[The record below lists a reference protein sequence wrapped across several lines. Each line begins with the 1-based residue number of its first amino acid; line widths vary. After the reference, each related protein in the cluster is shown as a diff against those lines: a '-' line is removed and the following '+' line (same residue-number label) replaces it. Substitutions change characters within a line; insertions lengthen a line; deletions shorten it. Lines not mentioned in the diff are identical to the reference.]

1 MNFQLP
7 IYGWVN
13 RKSKTDTDRIPVT
26 KKIRVG
32 LIFGGKSG
40 EHEISLASAQSVARA
55 LDKNKYDLVLIGVT
69 KEGRW
74 ITGGN
79 ALKQLAAIS
88 PTPLLAPE
96 TESANG
102 AVSAPIN
109 SAELVPTAAD
119 AATKPSPLATIDVAF
134 PLVHGPFGEDGTI
147 QGLLEL
153 ADIPYV
159 GAGVAASAVGMDK
172 ALMKAVFRAHS
183 LPILDW
189 LVILRR
195 DWEAEPGET
204 IYRVESVLGYPCFVK
219 PANLGSSVG
228 ITKAHNRDELR
239 GALKTAAQYD
249 RKLIAE
255 RAAQN
260 AREIECAVLGNDNP
274 IASIPGE
281 VIPRREFYDYA
292 AKYESESGTE
302 LIVPADLPPEIVH
315 SVQEIAIRA
324 FKSIDACGMAR
335 VDFFLERGA
344 NKLLLNEINTIP
356 GFTSVSMYPR
366 MWQKSGISYTDL
378 IDRLIQL
385 ALERHADKRKSK
397 IVYEP

>member
-1 MNFQLP
+1 M
-7 IYGWVN
+7 
-13 RKSKTDTDRIPVT
+13 T

-40 EHEISLASAQSVARA
+40 EHEISLVSAQSVARA
-55 LDKNKYDLVLIGVT
+55 IDRSKYDVVLIGVT

-96 TESANG
+96 SENG
-102 AVSAPIN
+102 NGGVSAPIN
-109 SAELVPTAAD
+109 TVELVPTGVSAVTAQ
-119 AATKPSPLATIDVAF
+119 SPLATIDVAF
-134 PLVHGPFGEDGTI
+134 PLVHGPFGEDGTL

-159 GAGVAASAVGMDK
+159 SAGVAASAVGMDK

-195 DWEAEPGET
+195 DWEAQPDDA

-228 ITKAHNRDELR
+228 VTKAHQRDELIE
-239 GALKTAAQYD
+239 ALRVAAQYD

-260 AREIECAVLGNDNP
+260 AREIECSVLGNDDP

-281 VIPRREFYDYA
+281 VIPKREFYDYA
-292 AKYESESGTE
+292 AKYDNEAGTE
-302 LIVPADLPPEIVH
+302 LIVPADLSPQIARN
-315 SVQEIAIRA
+315 VQEIAIRA
-324 FKSIDACGMAR
+324 FKAIDACGMAR

-344 NKLLLNEINTIP
+344 NRLLLNEINTIP

-366 MWQKSGISYTDL
+366 MWQKTGISYADL

-397 IVYEP
+397 IGL

>member
-1 MNFQLP
+1 MAN
-7 IYGWVN
+7 
-13 RKSKTDTDRIPVT
+13 
-26 KKIRVG
+26 KIRVG

-40 EHEISLASAQSVARA
+40 EHEVSLASAQSVARA
-55 LDKNKYDLVLIGVT
+55 LDKNKYEVVLIGVT
-69 KEGRW
+69 KDGRW

-96 TESANG
+96 SESATG
-102 AVSAPIN
+102 AVSAPIS
-109 SAELVPTAAD
+109 SAELVPAASN
-119 AATKPSPLATIDVAF
+119 ASSPLATIDVAF

-172 ALMKAVFRAHS
+172 ALMKAVFRAHN
-183 LPILDW
+183 LPVLEW
-189 LVILRR
+189 LVVLRR
-195 DWEAEPGET
+195 VWETHADET

-228 ITKAHNRDELR
+228 VSKAQNRDQLIA
-239 GALKTAAQYD
+239 ALKTAAQYD
-249 RKLIAE
+249 RKLIVE

-260 AREIECAVLGNDNP
+260 AREIECSVLGNDDP

-281 VIPRREFYDYA
+281 VIPKREFYDYA
-292 AKYESESGTE
+292 AKYASESGTA
-302 LIVPADLPPEIVH
+302 LIVPADLPSEIARQ
-315 SVQEIAIRA
+315 VQEIAVRA
-324 FKSIDACGMAR
+324 FTAIDACGMAR

-366 MWQKSGISYTDL
+366 MWEQSGISYGDL

-397 IVYEP
+397 I